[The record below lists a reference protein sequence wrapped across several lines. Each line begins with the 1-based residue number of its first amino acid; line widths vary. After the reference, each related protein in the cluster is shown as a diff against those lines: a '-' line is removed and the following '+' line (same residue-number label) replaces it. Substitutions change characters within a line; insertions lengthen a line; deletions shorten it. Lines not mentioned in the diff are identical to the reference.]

1 MVAVLNTLKVLA
13 SAHWHKQ
20 WLPLF
25 FLSFEILWTQIMA
38 SPSLSEAI
46 HTNGMG
52 KANGKFMCIHFM
64 LVSWQ
69 RKGAVKS
76 LNLWK
81 EFFAIVH
88 QSLCHEMGFCGLL
101 CFYIRAHR
109 SCFEAVDTFYDQY
122 FHFCWELALDTWV
135 KDFLINSFGIHNL
148 NHAYSLASF
157 QCSGLSKQRM
167 LLLTENCLQ
176 H

>member
-1 MVAVLNTLKVLA
+1 MVAVLNTLKVLV

-38 SPSLSEAI
+38 SPALSEAI
-46 HTNGMG
+46 HTNGWAKWMESL
-52 KANGKFMCIHFM
+52 CVYIS

-69 RKGAVKS
+69 KKRSSKS
-76 LNLWK
+76 PNLWK

-88 QSLCHEMGFCGLL
+88 ESLCHEMGFCDLL
-101 CFYIRAHR
+101 CLYIRAHTN
-109 SCFEAVDTFYDQY
+109 CFEDNFYDQY

-135 KDFLINSFGIHNL
+135 KDFLINSLGIHSPTAN
-148 NHAYSLASF
+148 APPDW
-157 QCSGLSKQRM
+157 K
-167 LLLTENCLQ
+167 LLTALEMEPPRRQRSSFYACGY
-176 H
+176 